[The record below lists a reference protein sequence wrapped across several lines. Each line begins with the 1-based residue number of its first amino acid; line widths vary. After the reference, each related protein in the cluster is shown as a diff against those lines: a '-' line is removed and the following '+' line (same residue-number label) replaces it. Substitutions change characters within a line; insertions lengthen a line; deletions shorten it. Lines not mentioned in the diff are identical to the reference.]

1 MSSMRAGCVLCC
13 YAHNLS
19 RPVVALILVYF
30 KFSILILRF
39 FLVTQARH
47 STALTT
53 CRHVECQH
61 DREKQNQPK
70 IRRSDW
76 TAPLTYSF
84 LFSCQTVKNYVFGY
98 FGIFLEN

>member
-39 FLVTQARH
+39 FLVTQ
-47 STALTT
+47 
-53 CRHVECQH
+53 
-61 DREKQNQPK
+61 
-70 IRRSDW
+70 
-76 TAPLTYSF
+76 
-84 LFSCQTVKNYVFGY
+84 VFGVVLQLIIRK
-98 FGIFLEN
+98 FTKISTHHDTAQH

>member
-39 FLVTQARH
+39 FLVTQAGKET
-47 STALTT
+47 SIINLL
-53 CRHVECQH
+53 
-61 DREKQNQPK
+61 K
-70 IRRSDW
+70 INTFFNLQRQFFFES
-76 TAPLTYSF
+76 LS
-84 LFSCQTVKNYVFGY
+84 SKKMN
-98 FGIFLEN
+98 